1 MAESNL
7 SPRADETVATG
18 AMMPLVSIR
27 KHFKIGLIVFV
38 TISLLGVPVAWFK
51 GKSYYSATA
60 VVYVAPRVAN
70 ILQENKEQEIA
81 SYQQYRQFIEQQA
94 GTVTRYDILLAA
106 LTKMGDK
113 RFVWQKPKESDRR
126 AAERLQAALVSKPV
140 NDTYLFTLT
149 LESDKAE
156 GLDEIVNTV
165 VEIYIA
171 NVHDEQSVYASK
183 ERVDVLYTQ
192 RDKFQNLI
200 TDKKKRLADLSQ
212 TLSVTTFVDNAVNPY
227 DQLLANSQLAYS
239 EAQRARMAAE
249 AGLLLFENPKDPK
262 ASTALDAIVADIV
275 YKDQGLFSLK
285 ANMYQ
290 RRSELVRL
298 ISGLDPKHP
307 GHAQI
312 KKQLEVIEAEVV
324 EATEKLTTDIKHML
338 LEERRSKVTLT
349 KKIEHDLLEQINTQK
364 NNAAWFSGQYNDAL
378 TLNQDIKRYYGQL
391 ETVENR
397 IGFLELESKAPGFI
411 RMESAARVPEIP
423 IRGGRTK
430 LLVVM
435 VVLAAFCGLVVPI
448 GIDLMDR
455 RIRTAGQVEK
465 LLGYKP
471 LAGLL
476 ATGQEGVSER
486 VLADQKRRLALA
498 LARERPPSGK
508 AGNMVLL
515 TAVAHNSTNT
525 TLALELALDYQQ
537 MDVQAVVVEVN
548 PLQPDPRY
556 LSEHTQLGLLDLI
569 LNPDLPVAAV
579 VSPGNGIYP
588 DRIALG
594 AVDDGLLFGYQRLQ
608 AALAK
613 IAASYQVI
621 LLDAAP
627 ILFSADA
634 EFFASISDI
643 SLLLIAAQQTKPG
656 EIKRAVQ
663 LLERIDPTVI
673 GFVVTRLQIFQGGG
687 YYSASH
693 QAATDTVTDD
703 AANTRLFANYFKKK

>member
-391 ETVENR
+391 ETKV
-397 IGFLELESKAPGFI
+397 APNVQTVFC
-411 RMESAARVPEIP
+411 
-423 IRGGRTK
+423 
-430 LLVVM
+430 LV
-435 VVLAAFCGLVVPI
+435 
-448 GIDLMDR
+448 
-455 RIRTAGQVEK
+455 
-465 LLGYKP
+465 
-471 LAGLL
+471 
-476 ATGQEGVSER
+476 
-486 VLADQKRRLALA
+486 
-498 LARERPPSGK
+498 
-508 AGNMVLL
+508 
-515 TAVAHNSTNT
+515 
-525 TLALELALDYQQ
+525 
-537 MDVQAVVVEVN
+537 
-548 PLQPDPRY
+548 
-556 LSEHTQLGLLDLI
+556 
-569 LNPDLPVAAV
+569 
-579 VSPGNGIYP
+579 
-588 DRIALG
+588 
-594 AVDDGLLFGYQRLQ
+594 
-608 AALAK
+608 
-613 IAASYQVI
+613 
-621 LLDAAP
+621 
-627 ILFSADA
+627 
-634 EFFASISDI
+634 
-643 SLLLIAAQQTKPG
+643 
-656 EIKRAVQ
+656 
-663 LLERIDPTVI
+663 
-673 GFVVTRLQIFQGGG
+673 
-687 YYSASH
+687 
-693 QAATDTVTDD
+693 
-703 AANTRLFANYFKKK
+703 

>member
-525 TLALELALDYQQ
+525 TLALELALDYQL
-537 MDVQAVVVEVN
+537 MDVNAVVVEVN